1 MEDTQALH
9 HQQQLE
15 QQEIEEQINELVH
28 QAKSAMVYCDKFAA
42 AIKDALNRPDPDGII
57 AGCGP
62 MKYDLDPVDGYLVSH
77 KKVLFAADMFG
88 RHYKITVEEV

>member
-1 MEDTQALH
+1 MDDTQDLH

-15 QQEIEEQINELVH
+15 QQQIEEQIQDLVT

-42 AIKDALNRPDPDGII
+42 AIKDALNRYDPDGII
-57 AGCGP
+57 AGCGRVHW
-62 MKYDLDPVDGYLVSH
+62 DLDPANGYLVST

-88 RHYKITVEEV
+88 RRYKITVEEA

>member
-15 QQEIEEQINELVH
+15 QQQQIDELVH
-28 QAKSAMVYCDKFAA
+28 QAKSAMSYCDKFAQV
-42 AIKDALNRPDPDGII
+42 IKDAINAPDPDGII
-57 AGCGP
+57 AGCG
-62 MKYDLDPVDGYLVSH
+62 KIQWDLDPKDGYLVST
-77 KKVLFAADMFG
+77 KKTIHAADMFG